1 MKKYD
6 ENCNYMQPFFNEY
19 SFIYTEEC
27 GKANISTHLWAESR
41 AIIGGE
47 GI

>member
-1 MKKYD
+1 
-6 ENCNYMQPFFNEY
+6 MQPYGKYN
-19 SFIYTEEC
+19 FIEVSEKC
-27 GKANISTHLWAESR
+27 CNANISTHLWAESR